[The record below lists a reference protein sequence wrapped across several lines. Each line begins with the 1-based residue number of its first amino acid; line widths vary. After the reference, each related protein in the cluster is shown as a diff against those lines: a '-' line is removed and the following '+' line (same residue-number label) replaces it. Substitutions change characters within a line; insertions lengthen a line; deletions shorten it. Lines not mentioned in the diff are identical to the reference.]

1 MNHESKWL
9 ISDCLT
15 DKHLNHKNNH
25 KSKTNQVF
33 VLSLLCGN
41 KKSETFGEK
50 NRYKS
55 GEFEVV
61 FFSEAIMEPTQELGL
76 PFGRGM
82 LPIAACFL
90 GIRICQPC
98 NINSVP
104 SSDLST
110 KFEIARLNR
119 HWKNLLTMD
128 TAQPIIRTTKK
139 NSPFFRPLTPL
150 HPGSLTQIEPENVF
164 ISNFG

>member
-1 MNHESKWL
+1 MSYSCFSRRKKTEMIYLLINESRKQ
-9 ISDCLT
+9 SLT

-25 KSKTNQVF
+25 KSKKNQVF

-90 GIRICQPC
+90 GIRICQ
-98 NINSVP
+98 
-104 SSDLST
+104 LST
-110 KFEIARLNR
+110 SILCLPQTYLQ
-119 HWKNLLTMD
+119 NLKLPD
-128 TAQPIIRTTKK
+128 
-139 NSPFFRPLTPL
+139 
-150 HPGSLTQIEPENVF
+150 
-164 ISNFG
+164 